1 MGVVIDR
8 TSSYYKFPSFP
19 PEENPENSK
28 DDGNTHQRNPTRK
41 KCHAF
46 PKAFPQQNILPTC
59 SGEHG
64 LQFPRAKGP
73 TQGKNTSNEPAK
85 KHGLRVAK
93 LLHDK
98 AGGGKYP
105 RVNHIGNHQ
114 NSCRKQADFFFRSW
128 LFC

>member
-1 MGVVIDR
+1 MDVVIDR

-46 PKAFPQQNILPTC
+46 PKAFPQKNILPTC
-59 SGEHG
+59 SGEHCP
-64 LQFPRAKGP
+64 QFPITKGSAKSEYASD
-73 TQGKNTSNEPAK
+73 KPAK

-93 LLHDK
+93 LFHDK

-105 RVNHIGNHQ
+105 RADHVGNHQ
-114 NSCRKQADFFFRSW
+114 NGC
-128 LFC
+128 